1 VVLVCRTQHHGDL
14 KLRLRC
20 GDPLSK
26 LFAVVRAK
34 AEEKGWIP
42 PGGQLRFEFDG
53 EQLTGN
59 ETPSALDMEEEDA
72 IDVTMGDHSG

>member
-1 VVLVCRTQHHGDL
+1 MVLVCRTQRHGDL

-59 ETPSALDMEEEDA
+59 ETPSALEMEEEDA
-72 IDVTMGDHSG
+72 IEVVVGDHSG